1 MWELILIIA
10 TNVPSGNSQPH
21 AVPRHHNLPG
31 VSRPMQTRD
40 HNRIEQQLQRHVEQN
55 QHSERLRHDPWDVQS
70 SGGDSGD
77 DFHSLEINSPPEMIS
92 SVDSIYSDAS
102 ASIYKS
108 SWGQIPESPRSPDV
122 LGFTQKPFADPT
134 RKINF
139 SYASS
144 DKSSP
149 SSSQRTFGSVHD
161 TSVYKFTVSWFTFAL
176 LHRKPHYEEEDDDNP
191 LSSIK
196 GQAAPSISDCGRLS
210 PMAYF
215 ESMSQAVLAG
225 RTLKESDPNDKISQA
240 LPLDHL
246 L

>member
-1 MWELILIIA
+1 MYLFP
-10 TNVPSGNSQPH
+10 TGSSQSHVMPH
-21 AVPRHHNLPG
+21 YHNIPG

-55 QHSERLRHDPWDVQS
+55 QHSERLRHDPWDIQS

-77 DFHSLEINSPPEMIS
+77 DFHSLEINSPIEMIS
-92 SVDSIYSDAS
+92 SVDSVYSDAS

-108 SWGQIPESPRSPDV
+108 TWGMPESPQSPDV
-122 LGFTQKPFADPT
+122 PFIQKPFADPT
-134 RKINF
+134 RKVNF
-139 SYASS
+139 SYAHSE
-144 DKSSP
+144 KSS
-149 SSSQRTFGSVHD
+149 SASSQRSYGSSHD
-161 TSVYKFTVSWFTFAL
+161 ISVYKFTISCFTFAL
-176 LHRKPHYEEEDDDNP
+176 LHRKPHYEEDDDNP
-191 LSSIK
+191 YSSIK
-196 GQAAPSISDCGRLS
+196 GQAAPSINDNGRLS

-225 RTLKESDPNDKISQA
+225 RTLKGSDPNDKVSQA